1 MGIHSRWDSNGNLV
15 FYDTATT
22 DLLTI
27 TRTGKGI
34 IANQNI
40 YLGTTDY
47 NLATTAGV
55 SYTTTGSQSFQLAV
69 VNGII
74 TNITT
79 A

>member
-1 MGIHSRWDSNGNLV
+1 MGIHSRWTTDGNLV

-27 TRTGKGI
+27 TKTGKGI

-40 YLGTTDY
+40 YLGTTSY

-55 SYTTTGSQSFQLAV
+55 SWVGTTSPGSMTV

-74 TNITT
+74 TAISSG
-79 A
+79 